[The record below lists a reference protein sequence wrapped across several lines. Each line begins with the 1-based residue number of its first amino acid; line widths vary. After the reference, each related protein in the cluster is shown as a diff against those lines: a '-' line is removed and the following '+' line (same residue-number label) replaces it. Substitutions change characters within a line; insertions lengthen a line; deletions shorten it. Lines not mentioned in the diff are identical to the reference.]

1 MTLARPRVVGPLSEL
16 SRKVRVRG
24 QLVGADVTVVSLG
37 SHRREIARGQAMAAD
52 QRFDLPQNVKLLP
65 DDALV
70 AVQRL
75 GSESSANPDASMS
88 FQMGVMRAPTRPAE
102 LGYVGLVSTLFEC
115 GRALWLR
122 GGFPGADA
130 NVRISGA
137 VAGTGTFLDSEGA
150 RLRLSTPLGSATVEV
165 FQSVPGLGEG
175 PRVQRIPITLAGRP
189 GDPVAPPVADP
200 SPVACDES
208 LYVTHAIDG
217 AEVVVSRSD
226 GRTSS
231 ELRALFDRAALRFP
245 LGTPLTPGRALPV
258 RNLPRRPS
266 RPTFSLREV

>member
-1 MTLARPRVVGPLSEL
+1 
-16 SRKVRVRG
+16 
-24 QLVGADVTVVSLG
+24 
-37 SHRREIARGQAMAAD
+37 
-52 QRFDLPQNVKLLP
+52 
-65 DDALV
+65 
-70 AVQRL
+70 
-75 GSESSANPDASMS
+75 
-88 FQMGVMRAPTRPAE
+88 
-102 LGYVGLVSTLFEC
+102 
-115 GRALWLR
+115 LR

-150 RLRLSTPLGSATVEV
+150 RLRLSTPLGWATVEV

-231 ELRALFDRAALRFP
+231 ELRALFDRAALWFP
-245 LGTPLTPGRALPV
+245 LGTPLSEV
-258 RNLPRRPS
+258 EQI
-266 RPTFSLREV
+266 SLRQEVAPDCRRTPVLKTIPVHAAPALLPPNFADPLCAGSALVSIVNLHPNALVELS